1 MKLID
6 LYVAEVG
13 RRLPRQQRADIEAE
27 LRSALEDSVD
37 DMAREQGQAPDDAL
51 AAEVLRRYGSPEKTA
66 ASYLPPR
73 YLIGPELFTQYVK
86 VVGVVSG
93 AVVLALAI
101 AFGADL
107 GASPEA
113 RAHVGVALAQA
124 FAGLLDAVFRGAA
137 IVTVI
142 FAIVQWNYRRM
153 ADEPKTWDPA
163 SLKAKPGHEPNRIS
177 PFELSVETVGALAAL
192 VIFNLYPQWV
202 GIYVYQNGHWLE
214 APVLA
219 QVFFHYLPWLN
230 LWWSAQILLNLMILA
245 QRRRQP
251 ITHWV
256 WLGLGVAR
264 IAIFLAIVLGPAII
278 QLDAATLGSLGWG
291 AIDAQ
296 SLSSANEGLNTLVRV
311 GLGIVA
317 AASAVNIA
325 RELYQQLF
333 SGRVR
338 LAL

>member
-13 RRLPRQQRADIEAE
+13 KRLPAKQHADIEAE
-27 LRSALEDSVD
+27 LRSALEDSVE
-37 DMAREQGQAPDDAL
+37 DMAREQGQAPDEAL
-51 AAEVLRRYGSPEKTA
+51 AAEVLRRYGTPEKTA

-73 YLIGPELFTQYVK
+73 YLIGPELFPQYVK
-86 VVGVVSG
+86 VVGIVSG

-107 GASPEA
+107 GASPA
-113 RAHVGVALAQA
+113 TRANFGVALAQA
-124 FAGLLDAVFRGAA
+124 FAGALDAVFRGAA
-137 IVTVI
+137 IVTII
-142 FAIVQWNYRRM
+142 FAVFQWNSRRI

-163 SLKAKPGHEPNRIS
+163 SLKAKPGHEPNRIN
-177 PFELSVETVGALAAL
+177 PFELTIETVGTLAAL
-192 VIFNLYPQWV
+192 MIFNLYPQWV
-202 GIYVYQNGHWLE
+202 GIYVYQNGHWLV

-219 QVFFHYLPWLN
+219 QAFFQYLPWLN
-230 LWWSAQILLNLMILA
+230 LLWSAQILLDLVVLA
-245 QRRRQP
+245 QRRREP

-256 WLGLGVAR
+256 WLGLGAARVAV
-264 IAIFLAIVLGPAII
+264 FLAIVLGPAII
-278 QLDAATLGSLGWG
+278 QLDPATLASLGWG
-291 AIDAQ
+291 PIDAQ

-311 GLGIVA
+311 GLGIGA
-317 AASAVNIA
+317 AVSAVNIA
-325 RELYQQLF
+325 RELYKQLF

>member
-27 LRSALEDSVD
+27 LRSALEDAVD
-37 DMAREQGQAPDDAL
+37 DLAREQGKAPDDAL
-51 AAEVLRRYGSPEKTA
+51 AADVLRRYGPPEKTA

-73 YLIGPELFTQYVK
+73 YLIGPELFPQYVK
-86 VVGVVSG
+86 VVGIVSG

-101 AFGADL
+101 AFGANL
-107 GASPEA
+107 GASPET
-113 RAHVGVALAQA
+113 RANVGVALAQA

-219 QVFFHYLPWLN
+219 QAFFQYLPWLN
-230 LWWSAQILLNLMILA
+230 LWWSAQILLNLVILA

-256 WLGLGVAR
+256 
-264 IAIFLAIVLGPAII
+264 
-278 QLDAATLGSLGWG
+278 GWDWG
-291 AIDAQ
+291 
-296 SLSSANEGLNTLVRV
+296 
-311 GLGIVA
+311 
-317 AASAVNIA
+317 
-325 RELYQQLF
+325 
-333 SGRVR
+333 
-338 LAL
+338 